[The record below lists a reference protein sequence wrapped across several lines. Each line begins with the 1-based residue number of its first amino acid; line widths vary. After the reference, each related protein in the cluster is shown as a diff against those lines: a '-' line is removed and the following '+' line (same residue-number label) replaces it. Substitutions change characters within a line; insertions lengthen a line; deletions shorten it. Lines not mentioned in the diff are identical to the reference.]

1 MADTRWLEKRYQG
14 WYAVKDV
21 PRPLRSLVGRKRFI
35 KSLGTRDLHVAVARR
50 HAALAEFG
58 RIIAAAQSRST
69 VDPIVEAGIAWRD
82 TFASIDRGDPAV
94 ADHLGGLDEAEGTAS
109 LVFYGEIDRIRD
121 EKGHTAAKA
130 FHDLARG
137 LATPLL
143 HFVDAWLIEGGIK
156 GPLRERT
163 QRRYRSDLVELAAW
177 TTEAG
182 IPPTIEAITKQ
193 AASRY
198 VTEALLGNGIDRKTA
213 NRKISAAS
221 AYWRWLVKRTPVS
234 INPWTGQSLVKV
246 SINSSGTRAKRP
258 FTEAEVVALLS
269 GPADPELADLMPM
282 AALTGMR
289 IEEIYR
295 LTAADCAGGWFNVRV
310 AKTRAGMRRVP
321 IHSALGGIVSRRTT
335 GKPPTAYLFP
345 EAGPV
350 RPGRERSM
358 AVSKRFGHYR
368 QRLGVEERA
377 DGRRQ
382 SRIDFHSW
390 RRWFITHAR
399 EAGFDRAIVAAI
411 VGQEVGNI
419 TDDLYSGGPSDARK
433 RDCVEAVK
441 LPPFGAISA
450 PSGVPRAPPAN
461 PRTAAEALP
470 VEGSR

>member
-1 MADTRWLEKRYQG
+1 MADTRWLERRYQG

-21 PRPLRSLVGRKRFI
+21 PRRLRSVVGRKRFI

-82 TFASIDRGDPAV
+82 TFASIDRGDAAV
-94 ADHLGGLDEAEGTAS
+94 VDHLGGLDEAEGTAS

-130 FHDLARG
+130 FNDLARG

-163 QRRYRSDLVELAAW
+163 QRQYRSDLVELAAW

-234 INPWTGQSLVKV
+234 INPWS
-246 SINSSGTRAKRP
+246 
-258 FTEAEVVALLS
+258 
-269 GPADPELADLMPM
+269 
-282 AALTGMR
+282 
-289 IEEIYR
+289 
-295 LTAADCAGGWFNVRV
+295 
-310 AKTRAGMRRVP
+310 
-321 IHSALGGIVSRRTT
+321 
-335 GKPPTAYLFP
+335 
-345 EAGPV
+345 
-350 RPGRERSM
+350 
-358 AVSKRFGHYR
+358 
-368 QRLGVEERA
+368 
-377 DGRRQ
+377 
-382 SRIDFHSW
+382 
-390 RRWFITHAR
+390 RWFITHAR

-419 TDDLYSGGPSDARK
+419 TDDLYSGGPSDGRK
-433 RDCVEAVK
+433 RECVEAVK

-450 PSGVPRAPPAN
+450 VTWSSSAPSGPKDGR
-461 PRTAAEALP
+461 
-470 VEGSR
+470 